1 MFIQVDEKNKVIKN
15 IPTARKNIIKP
26 DNHKLIISDHPFSVG
41 SKIDWNYFKVSG
53 EDYMLKTD
61 IELYLEGLKEIP
73 VGMKVED
80 KNLVSKTVEE
90 KLEDGEITEEW
101 YIAKIVRPER
111 DNMMKF
117 VLNRIDQYEKELK
130 QVELEII
137 TETSWSEVDY
147 QNDLVVL
154 QALRDLPKTIDSHNP
169 VYPEISGYKK
179 I

>member
-1 MFIQVDEKNKVIKN
+1 MFTEINEKDVSIKN
-15 IPTARKNIIKP
+15 IPTSRKNIKMP
-26 DNHKLIISDHPFSVG
+26 ATHKLIIGKIPIG
-41 SKIDWNYFKVSG
+41 ITIDWNYYKPCG
-53 EDYMLKTD
+53 EDYIRKTD
-61 IELYLEGLKEIP
+61 IELYLEKIEEIP
-73 VGMKVED
+73 AGMKIEN
-80 KNLVSKTVEE
+80 KKLVPKTMDE
-90 KLEDGEITEEW
+90 KLEYGEVTEEW

-111 DNMMKF
+111 NNMMKF

-137 TETSWSEVDY
+137 TETSWSEADY
-147 QNDLVVL
+147 QNDLVLL